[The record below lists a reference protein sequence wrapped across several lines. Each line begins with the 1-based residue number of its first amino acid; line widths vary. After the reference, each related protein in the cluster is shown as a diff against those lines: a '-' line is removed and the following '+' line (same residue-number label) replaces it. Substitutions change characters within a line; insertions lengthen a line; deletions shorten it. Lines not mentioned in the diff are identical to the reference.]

1 MKEREKRVLVGMSG
15 GIDSSAACI
24 MLQEQ
29 GYEVVGVTMRTWDV
43 ASHFTPGNDQPNEV
57 IEAQELAARLGIEHH
72 VADVRTEFRQVIVQ
86 YFIDEYMRG
95 RTPNPCVMCNPLFKE
110 RILCEWA
117 DKCNCAWIATGH
129 YCQLKD
135 LNGYRYILTGDD
147 PLKDQSYFLWKL
159 PQEILKRMMFPLGG
173 MTKAS
178 VRDYLASKG
187 FEAKARGGESME
199 ICFIEKDYREF
210 LKEHCPDIDERI
222 GPGWFVD
229 SKGLKLGQHKGF
241 AYYTIGQRKGLEI
254 ALGKPAYVLKINPAK
269 NTVMLGDADQL
280 KTYYMLVEDYNVASL
295 EELLKK
301 SCVTL
306 LIPMELRGQELRIHA
321 DGAFRGDLSW
331 TSEAIGNIVKNC
343 MEHTPE
349 GGRIEIDAAE
359 NALYSEIIIKD
370 NGTGISPEDLPHIF
384 ERFYKGK
391 DSDGKSFGIGLAL
404 SRMIIAG
411 QGGTVKAEN
420 RKPVGA
426 MFTIRFYKGT
436 V

>member
-1 MKEREKRVLVGMSG
+1 MRLLKNKEVRGALLWQLSVAVIACFLCFWFDLRAGLTAVVLSMLLMMIYCIGTYKRYWRIASLAADVNHVLHGDSSIDFDNYSEGELSILHSEIYKMTIRLREQQQTLTREKAHLADSIADISHQIRTPLTSINLLIGLLSEPKLTDARRQQLIHELYELLSR
-15 GIDSSAACI
+15 IDWLITTLLKISRLDAGTVQFK
-24 MLQEQ
+24 QEQ
-29 GYEVVGVTMRTWDV
+29 V
-43 ASHFTPGNDQPNEV
+43 
-57 IEAQELAARLGIEHH
+57 
-72 VADVRTEFRQVIVQ
+72 
-86 YFIDEYMRG
+86 
-95 RTPNPCVMCNPLFKE
+95 
-110 RILCEWA
+110 
-117 DKCNCAWIATGH
+117 
-129 YCQLKD
+129 
-135 LNGYRYILTGDD
+135 
-147 PLKDQSYFLWKL
+147 
-159 PQEILKRMMFPLGG
+159 
-173 MTKAS
+173 
-178 VRDYLASKG
+178 
-187 FEAKARGGESME
+187 
-199 ICFIEKDYREF
+199 
-210 LKEHCPDIDERI
+210 
-222 GPGWFVD
+222 
-229 SKGLKLGQHKGF
+229 
-241 AYYTIGQRKGLEI
+241 
-254 ALGKPAYVLKINPAK
+254 
-269 NTVMLGDADQL
+269 
-280 KTYYMLVEDYNVASL
+280 SL

-306 LIPMELRGQELRIHA
+306 LIPVELRGQELRIHA

-331 TSEAIGNIVKNC
+331 TCEAIGNIVKNC

-404 SRMIIAG
+404 SRMIITG